1 MQSQK
6 IEKDNKVAMVT
17 GASTGIGLDISRTL
31 AMHGF
36 NVAVTARSAKKLKH
50 IITDPVFQKV
60 NIIPIELELLS
71 QESIKEAFQIA
82 TSEFGRVN
90 VLINNAATALVKPAV
105 DVTWDDWDTVV
116 NANLKGSYFL
126 SSQFAKC
133 CIETNKSGSIVN
145 IASTHGFLGFA
156 GRSVYGTSK
165 GGMIQMTRML
175 ALEWA
180 GNNIRVNTISPG
192 TIMTDSRQ
200 QSLNK
205 EAQLRMLKRIPYG
218 RFPEEKDISE
228 AVIYLIGAKNVT
240 GQNIIIDGGMS
251 AT

>member
-1 MQSQK
+1 MKSQN
-6 IEKDNKVAMVT
+6 IEKKNRVAMVT
-17 GASTGIGLDISRTL
+17 GASTGIGLEISRTL
-31 AMHGF
+31 ATHGF
-36 NVAVTARSAKKLKH
+36 NIAMTARSAKKLEH
-50 IITDPVFQKV
+50 ILTDPVFRKV
-60 NIIPIELELLS
+60 DVIPIELELLS
-71 QESIKEAFQIA
+71 EKSIREAFQMA
-82 TSEFGRVN
+82 TAEFGRVS
-90 VLINNAATALVKPAV
+90 VLVNNAATALVKPAV
-105 DVTWDDWDTVV
+105 DVTWNDWDSVV

-126 SSQFAKC
+126 SSQFAKD
-133 CIETNKSGSIVN
+133 CIESNESGSIVN
-145 IASTHGFLGFA
+145 IASTHGLLGFA

-192 TIMTDSRQ
+192 TVMTDSRQ

-205 EAQLRMLKRIPYG
+205 AAQLKMLKRIPYG

-228 AVIYLIGAKNVT
+228 AVIYLIEAKNVT

>member
-1 MQSQK
+1 MQSQN
-6 IEKDNKVAMVT
+6 IEKENKVAMGT
-17 GASTGIGLDISRTL
+17 GASTGIGLEISRAL

-36 NVAVTARSAKKLKH
+36 NVAVTARNAKKLKH

-60 NIIPIELELLS
+60 KVIPIELELLS

-90 VLINNAATALVKPAV
+90 VLINNAATPLVKPAV

-175 ALEWA
+175 
-180 GNNIRVNTISPG
+180 
-192 TIMTDSRQ
+192 
-200 QSLNK
+200 SL
-205 EAQLRMLKRIPYG
+205 IH
-218 RFPEEKDISE
+218 I
-228 AVIYLIGAKNVT
+228 
-240 GQNIIIDGGMS
+240 
-251 AT
+251 

>member
-1 MQSQK
+1 MDCATLYNEFQVKNCIEQIKTQEK
-6 IEKDNKVAMVT
+6 I
-17 GASTGIGLDISRTL
+17 
-31 AMHGF
+31 
-36 NVAVTARSAKKLKH
+36 
-50 IITDPVFQKV
+50 P
-60 NIIPIELELLS
+60 
-71 QESIKEAFQIA
+71 
-82 TSEFGRVN
+82 N

-205 EAQLRMLKRIPYG
+205 EAQLKMLKRIPYG